1 MSENLLI
8 DEPIPGVKRLTINR
22 PDAMN
27 AFNFQMYK
35 DFVDFLNQVKYEPT
49 TRVVILTAAGNRAFC
64 TGHDLKEPGTTDWFP
79 EGLGKAFSTR
89 YSLDLLCSI
98 PILMRNLPQPIICGI
113 NGTVAGMAFAFTL
126 ASDLTLMA
134 KSAKFVNAMHNAGTG
149 AELGVSYMLPQ
160 LVGAQ
165 KAAEI
170 MLTAKRVSSEEAEQ
184 IGLVLRSVPDEELQ
198 DACLELAKQ
207 IIVNTPMG
215 IWVTKQSMWMNRSA
229 GSLQQA
235 IELESRGVFQAQ
247 SLEDKNEKRAAFFE
261 KRDPV
266 FHYK

>member
-1 MSENLLI
+1 MSENFLI
-8 DEPIPGVKRLTINR
+8 EEPVVGVKRITINR
-22 PDAMN
+22 PESMN
-27 AFNFQMYK
+27 AFTFDMYK
-35 DFVDFLNQVKYEPT
+35 EFVGLLNQIKYEHD
-49 TRVVILTAAGNRAFC
+49 TRVVILTAAGNRSFC
-64 TGHDLKEPGTTDWFP
+64 TGHDLKSTSQPDWFDP
-79 EGLGKAFSTR
+79 NVGKAFSTR
-89 YSLDLLCSI
+89 YGLDMLTSI

-113 NGTVAGMAFAFTL
+113 NGTVAGMALALTL
-126 ASDLTLMA
+126 ASDLCLMA
-134 KSAKFVNAMHNAGTG
+134 QSAKFVNVLHNAGTG

-170 MLTAKRVSSEEAEQ
+170 MLTAKRVSSEEAEK
-184 IGLVLRSVPDEELQ
+184 IGLVLRTVPDEELQ
-198 DACLELAKQ
+198 DACIELAKQ

-266 FHYK
+266 FKFR